1 MEASVESF
9 VMASA
14 FQERCNRTGRGPDTR
29 VMKGFYHG
37 DSLLSENPPAWKD
50 GGRGLYVDKVLHYG

>member
-9 VMASA
+9 VKAFA
-14 FQERCNRTGRGPDTR
+14 FQERCNSIGRGPDIR

-37 DSLLSENPPAWKD
+37 DSLFSENPLA
-50 GGRGLYVDKVLHYG
+50 